1 MPALGPSVRP
11 IRELP
16 LAGVSALECRSRQ
29 QFCALGP
36 PPPRTPG
43 RADPQV
49 PATPRP
55 GSVRHGRIAHLYF
68 YPDER
73 LEDAAFGLLDLEIAV
88 CQPSGGRSTVELYGI
103 GDGYQTGTGTARGMP
118 LALELRDQ
126 AGIIAVVRW
135 SWPDIVTGRA
145 EVMNLQTDIA
155 MTDAG
160 FAALDRVALPPA
172 TGWVLI
178 GRTA

>member
-36 PPPRTPG
+36 PPPRPPG

-73 LEDAAFGLLDLEIAV
+73 LEDAARLLLK
-88 CQPSGGRSTVELYGI
+88 
-103 GDGYQTGTGTARGMP
+103 
-118 LALELRDQ
+118 
-126 AGIIAVVRW
+126 
-135 SWPDIVTGRA
+135 
-145 EVMNLQTDIA
+145 
-155 MTDAG
+155 
-160 FAALDRVALPPA
+160 
-172 TGWVLI
+172 
-178 GRTA
+178 RTAPQEVRDWLEDFLPSEADEAPKAIAPEPPTEVSGR